1 LSSRGGL
8 LAGSGA
14 AGALLAVS
22 VLLLDAG
29 RAPGGAAPVQAPL
42 LPDPPRPAFTV
53 PTGLPLSR
61 AGTESRWAPVLQP
74 VAARASPDDRAPVVA
89 RLATTTPEGT
99 SNLVLV
105 VGRRVDED
113 GLLWLRARLPVL
125 PNGTTGWLP
134 RSALGGYGVVH
145 TRLIVD
151 LERLNA
157 TLLRDGRRVF
167 SAPVGVGTPEF
178 PTPRGE
184 FYVRNELTSRSPSYV
199 PLAFGTSARSS
210 VLTDWPG
217 GGFIGIHGTDR
228 PDLLPGRVSHGCI
241 RLENEDILRL
251 GRLMPVGTPVTVR

>member
-1 LSSRGGL
+1 M
-8 LAGSGA
+8 
-14 AGALLAVS
+14 S

-29 RAPGGAAPVQAPL
+29 RVPGGAATPQAPL

-53 PTGLPLSR
+53 PKGLPLGRS
-61 AGTESRWAPVLQP
+61 GTETRWAPVLRP
-74 VAARASPDDRAPVVA
+74 VAARASPDGRAPVVA

-105 VGRRVDED
+105 VGRTVDED

-134 RSALGGYGVVH
+134 RPALGGYGVVN

-151 LERLNA
+151 LDRLSA
-157 TLLRDGRRVF
+157 TLFRDGRRVF
-167 SAPVGVGTPEF
+167 SAPAGVGTPEF

-184 FYVRNELTSRSPSYV
+184 FYVRNELRSMSPFYG

-241 RLENEDILRL
+241 RLRNEDILRL
-251 GRLMPVGTPVTVR
+251 GSLMPVGTPVTVR